1 MKSRNKRGRQ
11 KLTLKSTYMVT
22 AKESWPPVTKNI
34 ITMRSIQSPDN
45 AGTSQSTVHCGID
58 KIQWFAFEHSQYYQS
73 VQNLFLTALERTD
86 SDFLIDLIRRCP
98 YHVDSLIQLSELCTI
113 YRHLLLFFHKLIHTY
128 FCNS

>member
-1 MKSRNKRGRQ
+1 MHTIRNIHVRLKIHFRNKRGRQ

-34 ITMRSIQSPDN
+34 ITMRPIATPEN
-45 AGTSQSTVHCGID
+45 AGTSQSTGYSGLD

-86 SDFLIDLIRRCP
+86 SDFLINLIRRCP
-98 YHVDSLIQLSELCTI
+98 YHVDSLVQLSELC
-113 YRHLLLFFHKLIHTY
+113 KL
-128 FCNS
+128 